1 MFGLFTKK
9 EKPFQVQT
17 DSKPDKGELEKHSP
31 TWLYVET
38 WANENI
44 EKLRI
49 KNDSSNNN
57 ETQTAMIRGQ
67 IRALKNVLDMGD
79 EKRGIL
85 NRE

>member
-9 EKPFQVQT
+9 KPIEVRT
-17 DSKPDKGELEKHSP
+17 VSKADKGELDKYSP
-31 TWLYVET
+31 TWLYIET
-38 WANENI
+38 WAKDNI

-49 KNDSSNNN
+49 KNDSPNHTEN
-57 ETQTAMIRGQ
+57 QTAVIRGQ
-67 IRALKNVLDMGD
+67 IRALKNVLELSE